1 MAEQLSWQLHMENL
15 HCDKI
20 HFLISLDRIHCMT
33 FLTCECVTLSDPTR
47 DRMHSILKT
56 PVTLQTSCGATP
68 VQSCVLGLAR
78 WCAWSA
84 CVHHIWQSHRVTT
97 SLQTTTTLQI
107 RTTTSCQ
114 LAQKLDQHCT
124 GKVIT
129 IVDMVEQMWHF
140 KAVSMAQVPTAVSP
154 VKMIFGE
161 QPWKCTY
168 QGKCAISRTL

>member
-1 MAEQLSWQLHMENL
+1 MSLCLHKQYLVLQPLPIHRANYLYVLVLNCTFHWQSDRRPLLSMMTIYGQTHCAWLRKLSQQLHMENL

-97 SLQTTTTLQI
+97 SLQTTTTL
-107 RTTTSCQ
+107 
-114 LAQKLDQHCT
+114 
-124 GKVIT
+124 
-129 IVDMVEQMWHF
+129 
-140 KAVSMAQVPTAVSP
+140 
-154 VKMIFGE
+154 
-161 QPWKCTY
+161 
-168 QGKCAISRTL
+168 